1 MAHPA
6 KEASTLLLKAVLVFL
21 AASVLAGFLIA
32 APRPLHAKRNVGVH
46 EDGQIR
52 LQIATKNVMKL
63 EHRPASQLAP
73 GALVSLGRIGES
85 VAQHDFA
92 GAHPRLDHLSNM

>member
-1 MAHPA
+1 MRLGGSPARIDHHHSFRLAARDRHVPMAHPS

-52 LQIATKNVMKL
+52 LQIATKNLMKL
-63 EHRPASQLAP
+63 EHRPASQLPP
-73 GALVSLGRIGES
+73 GALV
-85 VAQHDFA
+85 
-92 GAHPRLDHLSNM
+92 